1 MRSRFSAF
9 QVWSGS
15 SVGCWSEDSRHWYQ
29 TWIWLVFFQ
38 QVLEWCFMIWG
49 LSIVY
54 VNFQTRQHQNL
65 SDWSR
70 PLFGRLWNENLLSK
84 QCKISDIR
92 HSCSCHSFT
101 MEEQIIFNQDF
112 WIMVIEG
119 FNWKK
124 KCEIT
129 YFWSGQYCLLTNE
142 SCVCF
147 VLWLL

>member
-1 MRSRFSAF
+1 MNTSQKSIFKTNIPKWEVVFLHSKSGQAYISA
-9 QVWSGS
+9 
-15 SVGCWSEDSRHWYQ
+15 GCWSEDSRHWYQ
-29 TWIWLVFFQ
+29 TWKWLVFFQ

-101 MEEQIIFNQDF
+101 MEEQIIFNQDY
-112 WIMVIEG
+112 WIMVIREG
-119 FNWKK
+119 FN
-124 KCEIT
+124 
-129 YFWSGQYCLLTNE
+129 
-142 SCVCF
+142 
-147 VLWLL
+147 